1 MMLSKIWLLATH
13 CIDDQGGARLDGAW
27 GMREVVSDDVCS
39 ISLIMF
45 AAFLWLCLQYFFG
58 YVCGISFEKLNW
70 KLFNI
75 WLNVQLFPNVVTDSG
90 GGGGGHPL
98 IPIWL
103 HPLSTNH
110 RVGLKF
116 VIASVTP
123 CVITQRAGCHCV
135 RVIAAI
141 APVCHRIP
149 HAIYHIAIC
158 TRLYYIQC
166 FIVWRLA
173 GQTYRLHD
181 TVILRI

>member
-1 MMLSKIWLLATH
+1 MVIWVALAECPKQQSVNICISQQSGFSNPNQNSKVEE
-13 CIDDQGGARLDGAW
+13 
-27 GMREVVSDDVCS
+27 M
-39 ISLIMF
+39 
-45 AAFLWLCLQYFFG
+45 
-58 YVCGISFEKLNW
+58 
-70 KLFNI
+70 
-75 WLNVQLFPNVVTDSG
+75 FPNVVTDSV
-90 GGGGGHPL
+90 GHPFTC
-98 IPIWL
+98 IPCQA
-103 HPLSTNH
+103 NH

-181 TVILRI
+181 TVILRIQQVKSVAK

>member
-1 MMLSKIWLLATH
+1 M
-13 CIDDQGGARLDGAW
+13 
-27 GMREVVSDDVCS
+27 
-39 ISLIMF
+39 
-45 AAFLWLCLQYFFG
+45 
-58 YVCGISFEKLNW
+58 
-70 KLFNI
+70 
-75 WLNVQLFPNVVTDSG
+75 FPNVVTDSV
-90 GGGGGHPL
+90 GHPFTC
-98 IPIWL
+98 IPCQA
-103 HPLSTNH
+103 NH

-181 TVILRI
+181 TVILRITYKWSWVTPVTVTYNQGQAGRYFQLSGISGSGIGKNFGLGSGIGYICQKKIQSGIFGYWKSLSGIFGYILI